1 MTPGLD
7 LDHCHDTGRF
17 RGWICY
23 SCNGSIGKIEKYVGI
38 ARLENYLLGGAAA
51 VAFYNE
57 LDGSTP
63 EEERASLERRRQGI
77 G

>member
-17 RGWICY
+17 RGWLCY
-23 SCNGSIGKIEKYVGI
+23 SCNGAIGKIEKYVGI
-38 ARLENYLLGGAAA
+38 ARLETYLLGGAGG
-51 VAFYNE
+51 VALHNE
-57 LDGSTP
+57 LYGETP
-63 EEERASLERRRQGI
+63 EAERASIERRRLGI